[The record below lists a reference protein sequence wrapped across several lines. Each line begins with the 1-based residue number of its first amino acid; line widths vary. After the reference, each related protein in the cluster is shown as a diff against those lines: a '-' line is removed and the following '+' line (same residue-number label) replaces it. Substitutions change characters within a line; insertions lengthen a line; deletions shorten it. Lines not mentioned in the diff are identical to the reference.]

1 MSWPNRFNELTPG
14 EQASITRLVNHLA
27 SMPVEA
33 RRLQATVGPE
43 LTDDDLSILGGET
56 L

>member
-1 MSWPNRFNELTPG
+1 MANRYNELTPE
-14 EQASITRLVNHLA
+14 EQVAIDRLVNHLA